1 MFDRST
7 ELFAK
12 AVAEDPNYGEPYAG
26 LAFSHLLNWQTH
38 WTDDWSRS
46 LEAAENNIE
55 FALRKSPRV
64 AFVHHIAAVFFF
76 WKKDLDR
83 SIVEADAAIDLNP
96 NYAHAHSTRGLAS
109 IYSGRPLTAVPF
121 IEQAM
126 RLDPASKQHYLH
138 FLGSAYLLAGDYA
151 VAAAAFRER
160 IQLSPKTDLS
170 RAFLAVALG
179 HLREADEARQ
189 VWRELLEINPKYSFV
204 EHLGRLPFRGS
215 AEADRLTEGLTMAG
229 IDDLAK

>member
-151 VAAAAFRER
+151 W
-160 IQLSPKTDLS
+160 LPPHS
-170 RAFLAVALG
+170 RSGSSSVRNRSLA
-179 HLREADEARQ
+179 
-189 VWRELLEINPKYSFV
+189 
-204 EHLGRLPFRGS
+204 RLPRRRARPSPRGGRS
-215 AEADRLTEGLTMAG
+215 AAGLARTDG
-229 IDDLAK
+229 D